1 VIEAEVERKIVNET
15 KKEANQEIVKEVE
28 IVNVQEQDQDHVI
41 DTIEIENV
49 QKQKKKHQ
57 N

>member
-1 VIEAEVERKIVNET
+1 MIEAEVERKIVNET